1 MNNCYKN
8 DQQKTFKLLS
18 RIQDTDYWSNVTCLE
33 IAERARCRKFIAQE
47 PCQNFADRIWRGLDP
62 FSRKKE
68 SVKDFTP
75 YLLMTVIA
83 CMNAVRDVVCL
94 FICVY
99 ICVCMN
105 ACDDNIHNEENE
117 DLTSSS

>member
-1 MNNCYKN
+1 
-8 DQQKTFKLLS
+8 
-18 RIQDTDYWSNVTCLE
+18 
-33 IAERARCRKFIAQE
+33 
-47 PCQNFADRIWRGLDP
+47 
-62 FSRKKE
+62 
-68 SVKDFTP
+68 
-75 YLLMTVIA
+75 MTVIA